1 MGYVFWMSC
10 ITWVRRFLRY
20 IRYTGYTGYTRM
32 SRTCVCESTRWSDGK
47 EEEEW
52 GRGSGGGK
60 RRDQK
65 GARGVIAT
73 SFAGPGIATF
83 EMHGGFR

>member
-10 ITWVRRFLRY
+10 KIWVRRIVRDIQY
-20 IRYTGYTGYTRM
+20 IGYIGYTRM
-32 SRTCVCESTRWSDGK
+32 SRVYESTRWSDGK
-47 EEEEW
+47 EEEAW

-60 RRDQK
+60 RRRDQK

-73 SFAGPGIATF
+73 IFA
-83 EMHGGFR
+83 